1 MIVVSILLFLH
12 CSLVTST
19 EVSITST
26 FVPSTCDVKA
36 ENGDVMR
43 VHYTG
48 SISETSATGV
58 KGRVFDS
65 SVDKR
70 KPLKLILGK
79 GEVIK
84 GWEQGLLGMCVG
96 EKRTLVIPP
105 ELGYG
110 NSGSGRHIPGGAT
123 LKFEVEC
130 VDIIKNKESSTESKK
145 QYPNVFKQIDIDG
158 DWLITYEEML
168 MWFMAKGMKL
178 EKYRWHMEDKNRDGI
193 VTWEEF
199 SGLKGDEP
207 PPPKIK
213 PRLPKDL

>member
-1 MIVVSILLFLH
+1 MIVSSILLFLH
-12 CSLVTST
+12 YCVVTS

-36 ENGDVMR
+36 ENGDIIK

-48 SISETSATGV
+48 SIDETSATGV
-58 KGRVFDS
+58 KGRIFDS

-70 KPLKLILGK
+70 KPLKLILGR
-79 GEVIK
+79 GEVIE
-84 GWEQGLLGMCVG
+84 GWEQGLLGICIG
-96 EKRTLVIPP
+96 EKRILVIPP
-105 ELGYG
+105 EFGYR
-110 NSGSGRHIPGGAT
+110 NSGSGKHIPGGAT

-130 VDIIKNKESSTESKK
+130 IDIIRNKDSSAESKK
-145 QYPNVFKQIDIDG
+145 QYPNVFKQIDIDS
-158 DWLITYEEML
+158 DWLLTYEEML

-178 EKYRWHMEDKNRDGI
+178 EKYRWHLEDKNRDGI

-207 PPPKIK
+207 PPLKNKPK
-213 PRLPKDL
+213 LPKDL